1 MAQIP
6 AQIIELVK
14 KFVDEASKDNI
25 RISKAILFGS
35 YAKGTYHDLSDID
48 IAVVSNDFDGISFYD
63 SQKLQDAM
71 LRTSIDIETHPYR
84 PEEFNIENPFVN
96 EILKYGYRVV

>member
-84 PEEFNIENPFVN
+84 PEEFNIDNPFVN
-96 EILKYGYRVV
+96 EILKYGYRVI

>member
-25 RISKAILFGS
+25 NISEAILFGS

-48 IAVVSNDFDGISFYD
+48 IAVVSNDFDGVSFYD

-84 PEEFNIENPFVN
+84 PEQFKTDNPFVN
-96 EILKYGYRVV
+96 EILKYGYRVI

>member
-1 MAQIP
+1 MAPIP

-25 RISKAILFGS
+25 RISEAILFGS

-48 IAVVSNDFDGISFYD
+48 IAVVSNDFDGVSFYD

-71 LRTSIDIETHPYR
+71 LRTSIDIETHPLPPR
-84 PEEFNIENPFVN
+84 TIQN
-96 EILKYGYRVV
+96 